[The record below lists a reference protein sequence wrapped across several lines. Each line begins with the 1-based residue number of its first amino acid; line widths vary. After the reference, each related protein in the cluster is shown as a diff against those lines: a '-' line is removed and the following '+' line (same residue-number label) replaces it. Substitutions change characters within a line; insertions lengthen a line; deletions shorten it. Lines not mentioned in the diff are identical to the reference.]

1 MGPKR
6 PLLDAVEKM
15 APENR
20 ARYEGM
26 CEVYDLI
33 RGLVADYEI
42 FAKHMNPETLE
53 TMRTVSDI
61 VRGQVHD
68 RGLALLQQQ
77 LQDTGQGAR

>member
-15 APENR
+15 TPENR
-20 ARYEGM
+20 ARWEGM
-26 CEVYDLI
+26 REVYDLV
-33 RGLVADYEI
+33 RGLVSDYET

-77 LQDTGQGAR
+77 LQDTGQGA

>member
-15 APENR
+15 TPENR

-42 FAKHMNPETLE
+42 FAKHMNPGTLE

-61 VRGQVHD
+61 VRGQIHD
-68 RGLALLQQQ
+68 RSLALLQSQA
-77 LQDTGQGAR
+77 DAAGKGGA

>member
-15 APENR
+15 TPENR

-42 FAKHMNPETLE
+42 FAKHMNPGTLE

-77 LQDTGQGAR
+77 LQDTGQGA